1 MNVSKSKWELFNSLP
16 EGVILFDTNQKIV
29 FLNEEAQSIMSKG
42 GRPLMGKVLMDIWPK
57 ENQGKLK
64 GILEKTIQTKA
75 HHLYSDLLPGNF
87 DGPNSFVI
95 CCAPLDGNYLL
106 RLRKTIKEEAEHN
119 HMQRSLEE
127 LSAYKLALEESTIL
141 AITDLKGNITY
152 ANDNFCRISK
162 YKREELIGQPH
173 SIINSGYHS
182 KAFFKDMWQTIG
194 KGKIWK
200 GQFKNKA
207 KDGTEYW
214 VNTSIVPFLNQKGRP
229 YQYLAIRED
238 ITEKKNIELEL
249 VKTNRLYQFTS
260 AINRSIVHIKD
271 KNQLIERLCE
281 VSIEIGKFNL
291 TWIHLIEKDFVFL
304 HSAQGDQGKISRL
317 LNLNRM
323 SVHHK
328 GLHGSIVEMAIQT
341 RLPQHFESFS
351 QLGSLAKAYF
361 KTIDEDYPSKLV
373 FPFVVANQVVGLW
386 FVVSEETDVFDHAE
400 KYLLEEASMDI
411 SYAFENI
418 DTSRQ
423 KDQFESNLL
432 KNEKRFRFITEKSK
446 DIKLI
451 ADKDGKIIYVSPSV
465 TAYLGYPVESLIGE
479 VGQKIVHPLDLPT
492 YIEAR
497 SRILETPG
505 ATYNLVIRLR
515 HQLGHYVWIECTTT
529 NWLEEPGIHGLVSNF
544 FDITEKKLIEEARI
558 KDEMNLKALINNTS
572 DLIWSIDKDFKL
584 ITCNL
589 AYKNIVWVQLGKD
602 INPGDNILEYPLD
615 PALLDSYK
623 ARFLRSLGGESFT
636 DIVHFNLPMEFWLE
650 ISFYPIVHKSEIVG
664 VSCFA
669 KDVTE
674 KRLKEEKLKAS
685 EARLMEA
692 QSIAHMGNWEFDL
705 EKQVSVW
712 SPEACRIF
720 GIDTMESLQSFESW
734 LSFIH
739 PADRTFV
746 NSHVTNQQEK
756 LLNDAYDYR
765 ILRRDG
771 TMRYIH
777 TESKFKFDHKGNP
790 IGLFG
795 ILVDITERK
804 ETELLLENTLAQLEE
819 RIEER
824 TKEISQKNSNILDSI
839 NYAKRIQL
847 GMLANDGQL
856 KEIFNS
862 SFVVNMPRDIVS
874 GDFFWCYQRRNKKY
888 IIVSDCTGH
897 GVPGALMSIIGTNLL
912 NQIIINEHYENP
924 SEILEILDSRIKQ
937 AVQANDSE
945 VKDGM
950 DLSLCIVDYYFNE
963 LFFAGANNPV
973 FLSKSNG
980 NVELLKADRIAIGGA
995 HSEESKRFETKR
1007 FSFEKGQRLYLSTD
1021 GYPSQFGGPFG
1032 KKYMKE
1038 RFRCF
1043 LESINLHP
1051 IESQK
1056 GFLLNEFNAW
1066 KGDTEQ
1072 VDDILVIGLEL

>member
-1 MNVSKSKWELFNSLP
+1 MDDSKFNWDFFNLLP
-16 EGVILFDTNQKIV
+16 EGVLIIDPKEKILFHNKPIQKAI
-29 FLNEEAQSIMSKG
+29 FKG
-42 GRPLMGKVLMDIWPK
+42 NKSLIGKELIEVWPK
-57 ENQGKLK
+57 ENQHKLRTFLDNS
-64 GILEKTIQTKA
+64 IHSPSNQVNSELLEFSFKE
-75 HHLYSDLLPGNF
+75 
-87 DGPNSFVI
+87 PNLFVI
-95 CCAPLDGNYLL
+95 SCVPLEGNYLL
-106 RLRKTIKEEAEHN
+106 QLRILTSLEAEQKFIQPN
-119 HMQRSLEE
+119 MEE
-127 LSAYKLALEESTIL
+127 LSAYKFALEQSTIL

-173 SIINSGYHS
+173 SIINSGFHS

-207 KDGTEYW
+207 KDGSEYW
-214 VNTSIVPFLNQKGRP
+214 VNTSIVPFLNEKGRP

-249 VKTNRLYQFTS
+249 IKTNRLYQFTS

-271 KNQLIERLCE
+271 KNQLIEILCD

-291 TWIHLIEKDFVFL
+291 SWIHLLDKEDIYL
-304 HSAQGDQGKISRL
+304 HTAQGNQGKIRSL

-323 SVHHK
+323 SVQST
-328 GLHGSIVEMAIQT
+328 GLQGSIVEITIQT
-341 RLPQHFESFS
+341 GLPQHFESFS
-351 QLGSLAKAYF
+351 QLGSLAKGDLSSFDLAF
-361 KTIDEDYPSKLV
+361 PSKLV
-373 FPFVVANQVVGLW
+373 FPLMVANQVVGLW
-386 FVVSEETDVFDHAE
+386 FVVSEEPNIFDHAE
-400 KYLLEEASMDI
+400 KYLLEEAAMDI

-432 KNEKRFRFITEKSK
+432 KNEKRFRFMTEKSK

-451 ADKDGKIIYVSPSV
+451 ADKEGKINYVSPSV
-465 TAYLGYPVESLIGE
+465 TTYLGYQVEELIGE
-479 VGQKIVHPLDLPT
+479 IGQQIVHPLDLPM
-492 YIEAR
+492 YMEER
-497 SRILETPG
+497 NRIIETPG
-505 ATYNLVIRLR
+505 SVYNLIVRLR
-515 HQLGHYVWIECTTT
+515 HKLGNYVWVECTTT
-529 NWLEEPGIHGLVSNF
+529 NWLEEPGIRGLVSNF
-544 FDITEKKLIEEARI
+544 FDITEKKAIEEARI
-558 KDEMNLKALINNTS
+558 KDEMNLKALINNTT
-572 DLIWSIDKDFKL
+572 DLIWSIDKEFKL

-602 INPGDNILEYPLD
+602 INPGDYILDYPLD
-615 PALLDSYK
+615 PVLLDSYK
-623 ARFLRSLGGESFT
+623 ARFLRALGGETFT
-636 DIVHFNLPMEFWLE
+636 DLAHFKHPMEFWLE
-650 ISFYPIVHKSEIVG
+650 VSFYPIVHGNEIVG

-692 QSIAHMGNWEFDL
+692 QSIAHMGDWEFDMD
-705 EKQVSVW
+705 KKVSVW

-720 GIDTMESLQSFESW
+720 GIDPVENVQNLESW
-734 LSFIH
+734 FSFIY
-739 PADRTFV
+739 PDDRNLV
-746 NSHVTNQQEK
+746 HSHVSNQLEK
-756 LLNDAYDYR
+756 LVNDAYDYR
-765 ILRRDG
+765 ILRKDG

-790 IGLFG
+790 VGLFG

-847 GMLANDGQL
+847 GMLANEGQL

-874 GDFFWCYQRRNKKY
+874 GDFFWCHQRRNKKY

-924 SEILEILDSRIKQ
+924 SEILEILDARIKQ

-973 FLSKSNG
+973 FLSKSDG
-980 NVELLKADRIAIGGA
+980 KVELLKADRIAIGGA
-995 HSEESKRFETKR
+995 PSEENKRFETKR

-1021 GYPSQFGGPFG
+1021 GFPSQFGGPFG

-1043 LESINLHP
+1043 LESINPYP
-1051 IESQK
+1051 IGSQK
-1056 GFLLNEFNAW
+1056 DFLLNEFNAW
-1066 KGDTEQ
+1066 KGETEQ